1 MENEKLT
8 INLYKDL
15 TLTINT
21 KQVDL
26 YNGIKFSYTIKSD
39 EQFITSS
46 SANGYFFSTRGKAI
60 EHANDFIDE
69 NFE

>member
-8 INLYKDL
+8 ISLYKNL

-21 KQVDL
+21 MQVDL
-26 YNGIKFSYTIKSD
+26 YNGIRFAYTIESD
-39 EQFITSS
+39 EQLITSS
-46 SANGYFFSTRGKAI
+46 SASGYFFNTRGKAI